1 VLAYVRALPDH
12 RVIDRLIQSRGWI
25 PVLGILLSGIVFMQ
39 VEVLKLN
46 ASMGRALTTSS
57 ALASRNELLRNAV
70 SMESDDQRIETLAA
84 KNGMY
89 MPAPDAPSFLSS
101 RASLRAALANIQAPD
116 AATFAANNPPPPS
129 TTPDTSGSTSTG
141 VPLTTALPGVPASS
155 STDVAPVVPT
165 TSSTSSSGG

>member
-46 ASMGRALTTSS
+46 ASMGRALSASS
-57 ALASRNELLRNAV
+57 ALASRNELLRSSV
-70 SMESDDQRIETLAA
+70 SQESDVQRIETLAA

-101 RASLRAALANIQAPD
+101 RASLRAALANIQAPNP
-116 AATFAANNPPPPS
+116 ATFAANNPPPPS
-129 TTPDTSGSTSTG
+129 TTAGSSGSTAAG

-155 STDVAPVVPT
+155 ATSVTSVVPT
-165 TSSTSSSGG
+165 TGSGTTSGG